1 MYTVG
6 VAPLVKVYDL
16 KHCLNANLNFSLDI
30 CVVLCYTVTT
40 IKERQAKEIPMAK
53 KHRDVL
59 QMQLDMLVKTKR
71 YNELNPVAPTRRASG
86 EVVTDPKTGKS
97 YKVVG

>member
-1 MYTVG
+1 
-6 VAPLVKVYDL
+6 
-16 KHCLNANLNFSLDI
+16 
-30 CVVLCYTVTT
+30 
-40 IKERQAKEIPMAK
+40 MAK

-71 YNELNPVAPTRRASG
+71 YNELNPSRPTRRASG
-86 EVVTDPKTGKS
+86 EVVTDPKTGLK

>member
-1 MYTVG
+1 
-6 VAPLVKVYDL
+6 
-16 KHCLNANLNFSLDI
+16 
-30 CVVLCYTVTT
+30 
-40 IKERQAKEIPMAK
+40 MAK

-86 EVVTDPKTGKS
+86 EVVTDPKTGKT